1 MFEEEKK
8 RFINSII
15 RKIVTKQE
23 YKFSLLELL
32 VVYEIKKNSYE
43 LLN

>member
-15 RKIVTKQE
+15 RKIVTKE
-23 YKFSLLELL
+23 EHKFSLLELL
-32 VVYEIKKNSYE
+32 VVYEIENKFI
-43 LLN
+43 